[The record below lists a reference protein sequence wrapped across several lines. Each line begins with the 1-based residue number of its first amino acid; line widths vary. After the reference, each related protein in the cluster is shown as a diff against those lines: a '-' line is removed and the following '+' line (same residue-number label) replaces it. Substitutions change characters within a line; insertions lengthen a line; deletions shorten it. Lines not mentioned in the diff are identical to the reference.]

1 MLTQTKIGLSGNALK
16 CIACICMLMDH
27 MGYIL
32 FPTAM
37 WLRLVGRIAFPI
49 FAYLM
54 AEGCR
59 YTRRPW
65 RHFLEVFLMG
75 VICQVVYQ
83 VAEPNR
89 SGIYLNILLTF
100 SVSIALCNVLL
111 AIPSEKLRLG
121 VFFSMAITLW
131 LTVIPL
137 QRRGVDFD
145 YSFWGILLPVVLVL
159 LKAHWQ
165 RLVAEGAILCLMAME
180 RNQGQWY
187 ALLALLPLALYS
199 GARGSRKFKYVFYL
213 FYPLHLAAI
222 YGIYWALTL
231 LK

>member
-27 MGYIL
+27 MGYML
-32 FPTAM
+32 FPKAM

-100 SVSIALCNVLL
+100 SVSIALCNGLL
-111 AIPSEKLRLG
+111 AIPSVKLRLL
-121 VFFSMAITLW
+121 VFAGSAVMLW
-131 LTVIPL
+131 VTVTAL
-137 QRRGVDFD
+137 QHRGIELD
-145 YSFWGILLPVVLVL
+145 YGFWGILLPVVLVL

-165 RLVAEGAILCLMAME
+165 KLVAEGMILCLLAME
-180 RNQGQWY
+180 SSQVQWY
-187 ALLALLPLALYS
+187 ALAALLPLALYS